1 MSKTNKQIGI
11 YLYGLGGQERGD
23 SGNYEHLRVMML
35 MNANRSEHLR
45 VMMLMN
51 ANRSANGSLQ
61 ICPRVTIHL

>member
-1 MSKTNKQIGI
+1 MNKTNKQIGI

-35 MNANRSEHLR
+35 MNANRS
-45 VMMLMN
+45 
-51 ANRSANGSLQ
+51 ANGSLQ